1 MSGVL
6 AISGHLNEKKS
17 LGQNGS
23 AVGPEVAFLGDNVLE
38 AFLFGIF
45 RTFKHRIIRLA
56 EFASFQ
62 LYSTRFE
69 TEWLPFSPYLE
80 LPPELAD
87 VDADKDNIS
96 SESGEAISLS
106 SGVSGHTS
114 GLAINKNYW
123 SVISGLFII

>member
-1 MSGVL
+1 M
-6 AISGHLNEKKS
+6 
-17 LGQNGS
+17 
-23 AVGPEVAFLGDNVLE
+23 
-38 AFLFGIF
+38 IF
-45 RTFKHRIIRLA
+45 RTFKHRILRLA

-114 GLAINKNYW
+114 GLAIHKNHYNGF
-123 SVISGLFII
+123 SGLFFI

>member
-1 MSGVL
+1 MK
-6 AISGHLNEKKS
+6 KKS

-23 AVGPEVAFLGDNVLE
+23 AVGTEIAFPRDNVVE
-38 AFLFGIF
+38 AFLFF

-114 GLAINKNYW
+114 GLVINKNHYI
-123 SVISGLFII
+123 VISGLFYLTHEKENSW